1 MKPGAEMTVLQ
12 LSAHDVCGNQP
23 SQEPCERARVGRAPG
38 APKALIDDHAHARG

>member
-23 SQEPCERARVGRAPG
+23 PQEQRARLGRAPG
-38 APKALIDDHAHARG
+38 APKALIDDHTHARG